1 MKKVLFSLL
10 LVLGVTS
17 QAFALDVPDAPRDY
31 VHDDAGLLT
40 SSESSALVNKL
51 RTFENETSHQLFI
64 ATFPSLDG
72 ESLEDFSIRLAE
84 KWKVGQKGKDNGVIL
99 LVIPNDRLLRIEVGY
114 GLESVIPDAYAS
126 RIIED
131 ALKPSFRA
139 GKFYEG
145 IDRAAD
151 LLIKAARGSYDE
163 NLKTRPDSG
172 FPLTAIFILLF
183 LFFSFLNWVRRLS
196 GGATYHR
203 RGWTRGGG
211 FFGGLGGGGFGGGGF
226 GGGFGGG
233 GGGSFGGGGSSG
245 RW

>member
-1 MKKVLFSLL
+1 MKKAFL
-10 LVLGVTS
+10 LVILFILTTS
-17 QAFALDVPDAPRDY
+17 SAFALDVPGAPRDY
-31 VHDDAGLLT
+31 VHDDAGILA
-40 SSESSALVNKL
+40 SSEVSTLVNKL
-51 RTFENETSHQLFI
+51 RNFEAETSNQLFVAI
-64 ATFPSLDG
+64 FPSLDG
-72 ESLEDFSIRLAE
+72 DSLEDFSIRLAE
-84 KWKVGQKGKDNGVIL
+84 KWKVGQKGKDNGIIL

-131 ALKPSFRA
+131 ALKPAFRA

-145 IDRAAD
+145 IDHAAS
-151 LLIKAARGSYDE
+151 LLMEAARGSYDE
-163 NLKTRPDSG
+163 NLKKTSDSG
-172 FPLTAIFILLF
+172 FPFTTIFILLF
-183 LFFSFLNWVRRLS
+183 ILYSFLNWVRRIS

-211 FFGGLGGGGFGGGGF
+211 FFGGFGGSGGGGF